1 MSSTAIT
8 KIQSVSIST
17 FSLHAV
23 TSITEDRENRKTRG
37 LNRRSYLTR
46 MKKPK
51 NRMQMRIGK
60 G

>member
-1 MSSTAIT
+1 MFSTAIT

-17 FSLHAV
+17 FPLHAV
-23 TSITEDRENRKTRG
+23 TSITEDRENRKTQG
-37 LNRRSYLTR
+37 LDRRSYLTR